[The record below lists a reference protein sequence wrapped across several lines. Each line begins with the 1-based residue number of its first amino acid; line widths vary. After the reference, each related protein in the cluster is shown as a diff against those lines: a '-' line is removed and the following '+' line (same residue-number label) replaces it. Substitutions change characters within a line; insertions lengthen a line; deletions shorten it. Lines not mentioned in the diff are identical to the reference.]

1 VSETEPDSAKVGR
14 ARAVGRWFAKEG
26 AGTIV
31 ALATGITALL
41 FTLFPGLKPFTPTK
55 LSAQLW
61 IQTVDRAVTRD
72 QWRWEIAQGD
82 PRKHAQLVAQDR
94 EVSEFKDGCGG
105 GTDPGYVVYVR
116 SEADGYKRRQLKL
129 RASLYDAA
137 TKRAARDATGG
148 HDVLAAV
155 PIDAPTVISVQRIWV
170 YDPRV
175 LGARGSYIVRVEL
188 YDKND
193 NLLAFTDSKPVA
205 ELSSRELRQLP
216 DRCLA
221 HG

>member
-1 VSETEPDSAKVGR
+1 MPEAEPDRPPVGR
-14 ARAVGRWFAKEG
+14 ARAAGSWFAKEG

-55 LSAQLW
+55 LSAELW
-61 IQTVDRAVTRD
+61 IQAVDRAVTRD
-72 QWRWEIAQGD
+72 QWRWEVAQGD
-82 PRKHAQLVAQDR
+82 PRRHAELVAQDR

-116 SEADGYKRRQLKL
+116 SEADGYKRRELKL
-129 RASLYDAA
+129 RASLYDAR
-137 TKRAARDATGG
+137 TMRVARDVSGG

-175 LGARGSYIVRVEL
+175 LSERGSYIVRVEL

-205 ELSSRELRQLP
+205 ELSAHELEQMP
-216 DRCLA
+216 DRCLS